1 LHGRLRQPWIGIKVQ
16 QPSGS
21 DPRAALNAGVIVT
34 SVVPGSPAAKA
45 GIAAGD
51 KVVRAG
57 TRTLKNPFDWEAERL
72 DLRVGESVPMVVHR
86 GDRDLTV
93 NVDVADLPEVSAPK
107 VAVVKELELVTLTP
121 AIRAE
126 RGIRSPKGAVVY
138 NVSERLT
145 NEIGI
150 QRGDVIVQINRI
162 AVSSAD
168 DVKSALDMY
177 AGRAAMRVVWERA
190 GRILYNDIV
199 VQ

>member
-1 LHGRLRQPWIGIKVQ
+1 M
-16 QPSGS
+16 
-21 DPRAALNAGVIVT
+21 
-34 SVVPGSPAAKA
+34 
-45 GIAAGD
+45 
-51 KVVRAG
+51 VRAG

-72 DLRVGESVPMVVHR
+72 DLRVGERLPMVVHR
-86 GDRDLTV
+86 GDRDVTV

-138 NVSERLT
+138 NVSDRLT

-162 AVSSAD
+162 AISSAD
-168 DVKSALDMY
+168 DVKSALDTY

-190 GRILYNDIV
+190 GRIYYNDIV